1 MGRSVIVCTE
11 WRWLITSDYISCY
24 GIHQNSTQSRYMGWG
39 AGKRLLLCDIQKPKS
54 SDRQV
59 VFNSKYINRGCEEG
73 CFNHLEEMAWWC
85 FNDLV
90 WYDYVHWFNHIRLH
104 GRLGYKTPVEIKQTC
119 TSLNISE
126 QVLTVQFERITTNI
140 ELGSFWEN
148 RYYQSINNQMRDEF
162 YLGVLFGNLYE
173 SGVLAKW
180 WKDYFNTVKPHG
192 GLHASTGLAE
202 PYSDCLVNKT

>member
-1 MGRSVIVCTE
+1 
-11 WRWLITSDYISCY
+11 
-24 GIHQNSTQSRYMGWG
+24 
-39 AGKRLLLCDIQKPKS
+39 
-54 SDRQV
+54 
-59 VFNSKYINRGCEEG
+59 
-73 CFNHLEEMAWWC
+73 
-85 FNDLV
+85 
-90 WYDYVHWFNHIRLH
+90 
-104 GRLGYKTPVEIKQTC
+104 VEIKQTC

-180 WKDYFNTVKPHG
+180 
-192 GLHASTGLAE
+192 
-202 PYSDCLVNKT
+202 